1 MSQYSSKRDTNFC
14 FPIPDVLENNRIK
27 IVPFIPSEH
36 VEEVFEASQDD
47 RLWSYL
53 PCGPFKTCTDF
64 QNFWENRICARNAEI
79 LFVIFDK
86 TTSSDNPKEAGSK
99 TSSESGLVTAGLIG
113 YVETSAIDLCT
124 EIGLVVIFPA
134 FQRTHVASNA
144 VGLLMHHAL
153 NLPEKGG
160 WGLRRVQWQ
169 ANTMNVNSIKLAER
183 MGFQR
188 EATLRWAKVLPTE
201 KAIGSNGHPERR
213 GDPRPGCPGRDSAL
227 LAVYWDDWE
236 NGLQE
241 KVDQVMARTK

>member
-14 FPIPDVLENNRIK
+14 FPIPNVLENNRIK
-27 IVPFIPSEH
+27 IVPFVPSEH

-47 RLWSYL
+47 RLWCYV

-64 QNFWENRICARNAEI
+64 ENFWENRICARNAET
-79 LFVIFDK
+79 LFVLFDK
-86 TTSSDNPKEAGSK
+86 TTSSDSPKEVGRK
-99 TSSESGLVTAGLIG
+99 TSSESGLVLAGLIG
-113 YVETSAIDLCT
+113 YFGTSAIDLCT
-124 EIGLVVIFPA
+124 EIGLVVISPP
-134 FQRTHVASNA
+134 SN
-144 VGLLMHHAL
+144 
-153 NLPEKGG
+153 GG

-169 ANTMNVNSIKLAER
+169 ANMINTNSVRLAER

-188 EATLRWAKVLPTE
+188 EATLRWARVLPPE
-201 KAIGSNGHPERR
+201 KAIGSNGRPERR

>member
-1 MSQYSSKRDTNFC
+1 MSQYSSERDTNFC
-14 FPIPDVLENNRIK
+14 LPVPNVLENDRIK

-36 VEEVFEASQDD
+36 IEEVFEASQDD

-53 PCGPFKTCTDF
+53 PFGPFKSCADLE
-64 QNFWENRICARNAEI
+64 NFWENRIHARDTEV
-79 LFVIFDK
+79 LLVIFDK
-86 TTSSDNPKEAGSK
+86 TTSSANPKEAGSK
-99 TSSESGLVTAGLIG
+99 ISSESGLVVAGLIG
-113 YVETSAIDLCT
+113 YINSSAIDLCT

-144 VGLLMHHAL
+144 VGLLMHHAF

-169 ANTMNVNSIKLAER
+169 ANMINTNSVRLAER

-188 EATLRWAKVLPTE
+188 EATLRWARVLPPE
-201 KAIGSNGHPERR
+201 KAIGSNGRPERR

-241 KVDQVMARTK
+241 KVDQVMARIK